1 MINEKDSGGRI
12 YNPADTASNITVD
25 MTGFILK
32 NMAPSAFQNANRIS
46 KAFFGEVSKSGKKY
60 EMRDEMLALVGFR
73 STTFDPK
80 VSLHFKAY
88 EFNQDKRDATSLLT
102 STFRDPNE
110 VSNGDLINA
119 FERASRARREGFER
133 MIKLVSA
140 ARSSGLTDT
149 ELMMVLR
156 SNGVTRK
163 DARSLVRGDYEAW
176 AMSDSTLKNTIKKSD
191 LLFGEAKGR
200 EFEERWKL
208 IQQLLATES

>member
-1 MINEKDSGGRI
+1 MLFRS
-12 YNPADTASNITVD
+12 NPADTAKNIGKD
-25 MTGFILK
+25 MTGFLFK
-32 NMAPSAFQNANRIS
+32 NLAPSVTQNINRTM
-46 KAFFGEVSKSGKKY
+46 KAINGEVSKSGKKY
-60 EMRDEMLALVGFR
+60 DVGDEALAWVGFR
-73 STTFDPK
+73 TTTFDPK

-140 ARSSGLTDT
+140 AKSSGLTDT
-149 ELMMVLR
+149 QLMMVLR
-156 SNGVTRK
+156 SNGVTKK
-163 DARSLVRGDYEAW
+163 DARSLVKGDYEAW

-191 LLFGEAKGR
+191 LLFGEAKGK
-200 EFEERWKL
+200 EFQNRWKL
-208 IQQLLATES
+208 IQQLLERES